1 MYGMI
6 SHIPLRG
13 MVKKTVLKM
22 FAEMSG
28 PDAKMI
34 KPEGV
39 SMEGEGPAEKPDMAT
54 RAAMWYLKVR
64 ERFRK

>member
-1 MYGMI
+1 
-6 SHIPLRG
+6 
-13 MVKKTVLKM
+13 
-22 FAEMSG
+22 MSG

-64 ERFRK
+64 ERFRKKSSCFDHRGILSK